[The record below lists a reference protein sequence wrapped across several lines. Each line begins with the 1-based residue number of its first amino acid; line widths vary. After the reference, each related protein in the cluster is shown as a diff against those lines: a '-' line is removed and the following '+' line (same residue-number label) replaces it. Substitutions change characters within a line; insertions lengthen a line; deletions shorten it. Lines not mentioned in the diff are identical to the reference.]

1 MATIKDVA
9 KRANV
14 STTTV
19 SHVINKTRFVAEET
33 RNAVWAAIK
42 ELHYSPSAV
51 ARSLKVN
58 HTKSIG
64 LLATSSEAPYF
75 AEIIEAVEK
84 NCFQKGYTLILGN
97 VWNNLEKQRA
107 YLSMMA
113 QKRVDG
119 LLVMCSEYPDP
130 LLSMLEEYRHIPM
143 VVMDWGEAKADFTD
157 TVIDNAFEGGYMA
170 GRYLV
175 ERGHREIGVIPGLME
190 RNTGAGRLAGF
201 MKAMDEALIKVP
213 ENWIVQ
219 GDFEPES
226 GYRAMQQI
234 LSQAH
239 RPTAVFCGGD
249 VMAMGALCA
258 ADEMGLRVPQDVS
271 LIGYDNVRNARFF
284 TPALTTIHQP
294 KDSLG
299 ETALICYWTVSS
311 INAKSRSLLKSTR
324 AWWSAAPWRMARSA
338 TTVVK
343 PLLRESHRAPAATL
357 CSAFHCLPDNPAARS
372 AQVTYHSA
380 ARSGN
385 RPHPGKDSPDLTR
398 PTAPC

>member
-33 RNAVWAAIK
+33 RNAVRAAIK

-84 NCFQKGYTLILGN
+84 NCFAKGYTLILGN
-97 VWNNLEKQRA
+97 AWNNLEKQEA

-119 LLVMCSEYPDP
+119 LLVMCSEYPQS
-130 LLSMLEEYRHIPM
+130 LLTTLEEYRHIPM
-143 VVMDWGEAKADFTD
+143 VVMDWGESRADFTD
-157 TVIDNAFEGGYMA
+157 SVIDNAFEGGYMA

-175 ERGHREIGVIPGLME
+175 ERGHREIGVIPGPLE

-201 MKAMDEALIKVP
+201 MQALKEAQIGIA
-213 ENWIVQ
+213 ENWVVQ

-234 LSQAH
+234 LNQPS
-239 RPTAVFCGGD
+239 RPTAIFCGGD
-249 VMAMGALCA
+249 VMAMGAICA
-258 ADEMGLRVPQDVS
+258 ADEMGLRVPQDIS
-271 LIGYDNVRNARFF
+271 IIGYDNVRNARFF
-284 TPALTTIHQP
+284 SPALTTIHQP

-299 ETALICYWTVSS
+299 QAAFEMLLDRIVNKREQSQTIEVHPRLVER
-311 INAKSRSLLKSTR
+311 RSVADGPFR
-324 AWWSAAPWRMARSA
+324 DYRR
-338 TTVVK
+338 
-343 PLLRESHRAPAATL
+343 
-357 CSAFHCLPDNPAARS
+357 
-372 AQVTYHSA
+372 
-380 ARSGN
+380 
-385 RPHPGKDSPDLTR
+385 
-398 PTAPC
+398 

>member
-64 LLATSSEAPYF
+64 LLATSSEAAYF

-97 VWNNLEKQRA
+97 AWNNLQKQRA

-119 LLVMCSEYPDP
+119 LLVMCSEYPEP
-130 LLSMLEEYRHIPM
+130 LLAMLEEYRHIPM

-157 TVIDNAFEGGYMA
+157 AVIDNAFEGGYMA
-170 GRYLV
+170 GRYLI
-175 ERGHREIGVIPGLME
+175 ERGHREIGVIPGPLE

-201 MKAMDEALIKVP
+201 MKAMEEAMKMIAI
-213 ENWIVQ
+213 IVT
-219 GDFEPES
+219 DFEAGQVLEGKVVS
-226 GYRAMQQI
+226 I
-234 LSQAH
+234 KE
-239 RPTAVFCGGD
+239 F
-249 VMAMGALCA
+249 GAFVEFA
-258 ADEMGLRVPQDVS
+258 
-271 LIGYDNVRNARFF
+271 
-284 TPALTTIHQP
+284 
-294 KDSLG
+294 
-299 ETALICYWTVSS
+299 
-311 INAKSRSLLKSTR
+311 
-324 AWWSAAPWRMARSA
+324 
-338 TTVVK
+338 
-343 PLLRESHRAPAATL
+343 
-357 CSAFHCLPDNPAARS
+357 
-372 AQVTYHSA
+372 
-380 ARSGN
+380 
-385 RPHPGKDSPDLTR
+385 PGKEGMVHISKISKERIKNVEDVLTLGDKVKVVCLGKDKMGR
-398 PTAPC
+398 MSFSIKDVAE

>member
-64 LLATSSEAPYF
+64 LLATSSEAAYF

-97 VWNNLEKQRA
+97 AWNNLEKQRA

-119 LLVMCSEYPDP
+119 LLVMCSEYPEP
-130 LLSMLEEYRHIPM
+130 LLAMLEEYRHIPM
-143 VVMDWGEAKADFTD
+143 MVMDWGEAKADFTD
-157 TVIDNAFEGGYMA
+157 AVIDNAFEGGYMA
-170 GRYLV
+170 GRYLI
-175 ERGHREIGVIPGLME
+175 ERGHREIGVIPGPLE

-201 MKAMDEALIKVP
+201 MKAMEEAMIKVP
-213 ENWIVQ
+213 ESWIVQ

-234 LSQAH
+234 LSQSH

-249 VMAMGALCA
+249 IMAMGALCA
-258 ADEMGLRVPQDVS
+258 ADEMGLRVAETPESVIARTRKENDLGV
-271 LIGYDNVRNARFF
+271 GYY
-284 TPALTTIHQP
+284 QP
-294 KDSLG
+294 
-299 ETALICYWTVSS
+299 
-311 INAKSRSLLKSTR
+311 
-324 AWWSAAPWRMARSA
+324 
-338 TTVVK
+338 
-343 PLLRESHRAPAATL
+343 
-357 CSAFHCLPDNPAARS
+357 
-372 AQVTYHSA
+372 
-380 ARSGN
+380 
-385 RPHPGKDSPDLTR
+385 
-398 PTAPC
+398 